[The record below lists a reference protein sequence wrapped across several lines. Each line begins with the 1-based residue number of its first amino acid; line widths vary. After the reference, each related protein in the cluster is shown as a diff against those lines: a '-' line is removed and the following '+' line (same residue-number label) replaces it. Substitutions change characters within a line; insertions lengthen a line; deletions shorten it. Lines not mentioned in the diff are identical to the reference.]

1 MILDRK
7 NNNQK
12 TAKMKQNKPPKES
25 ATRLVYSSD
34 GSHLK
39 ICKKCGEDPCEC
51 SDSKEAIVAIIP
63 DKITLKIKLEKNQRG
78 GKLVTVIHEL
88 PNNPPYF
95 EDLAKKLKNHC
106 GTGGTFKSGTKAQIE
121 LQGDQREKAE
131 AMLAKL
137 NFKTKRSGG

>member
-1 MILDRK
+1 
-7 NNNQK
+7 
-12 TAKMKQNKPPKES
+12 MKQNKPSPKNSE
-25 ATRLVYSSD
+25 TRLVYSSE
-34 GSHLK
+34 GHHLK

-51 SDSKEAIVAIIP
+51 KTTDQFIQAIVP
-63 DKITLKIKLEKNQRG
+63 DKTTLKIKLEKNQRG

-106 GTGGTFKSGTKAQIE
+106 GTGGTFKREGKAQIE
-121 LQGDQREKAE
+121 LQGDQREKVE
-131 AMLAKL
+131 VYLSKL

>member
-1 MILDRK
+1 
-7 NNNQK
+7 
-12 TAKMKQNKPPKES
+12 MKQNKPKMSE
-25 ATRLVYSSD
+25 TRLVYSSD
-34 GSHLK
+34 GSHLRL
-39 ICKKCGEDPCEC
+39 CKDCKEDPCIC
-51 SDSKEAIVAIIP
+51 TDSVALLVNIIP
-63 DKITLKIKLEKNQRG
+63 EKTTLKIKLEKNQRG

-121 LQGDQREKAE
+121 LQGDQREKSE
-131 AMLAKL
+131 SFLAKL

>member
-1 MILDRK
+1 
-7 NNNQK
+7 
-12 TAKMKQNKPPKES
+12 MKQNKPSPKDSKTQKES
-25 ATRLVYSSD
+25 ETRLVYSSD

-39 ICKKCGEDPCEC
+39 ICKKCSEDPCEC
-51 SDSKEAIVAIIP
+51 KTAEQFIQAVIP

-88 PNNPPYF
+88 PNNPAYF

-106 GTGGTFKSGTKAQIE
+106 GTGGTYKVDPKPQIE
-121 LQGDQREKAE
+121 LQGDQREKVE
-131 AMLAKL
+131 AFLLKL